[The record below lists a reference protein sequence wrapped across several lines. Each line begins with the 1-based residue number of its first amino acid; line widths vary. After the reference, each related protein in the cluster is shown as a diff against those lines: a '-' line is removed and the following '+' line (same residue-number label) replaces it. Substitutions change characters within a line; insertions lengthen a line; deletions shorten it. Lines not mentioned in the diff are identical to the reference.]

1 MSTDWYPDEEG
12 SIVDGLICGFCYA
25 DGAMNEGCIVK
36 WGTSASGRVAV
47 AEATAAAGT
56 IGDGIGV
63 ALKAAAG
70 AGSMIPVAFS
80 GIVKMTVDETLAI
93 GDLVLSQN
101 SVTITGIGSSANL
114 AINSGTQKILGCLMQ
129 ASTNESDE
137 LLVLLGGD
145 GISAGLVTP

>member
-1 MSTDWYPDEEG
+1 MVTDWYPDEEG
-12 SIVDGLICGFCYA
+12 SIVDGFICGFCYA
-25 DGAMNEGCIVK
+25 DGAFNAGEVVT

-47 AEATAAAGT
+47 ISATSAAGT

-63 ALKAAAG
+63 ALRAASG
-70 AGSMIPVAFS
+70 AGSIVPVAFS

-93 GDLVLSQN
+93 GDLVLSQ
-101 SVTITGIGSSANL
+101 SSIALTGIGSSDQL
-114 AINSGTQKILGCLMQ
+114 CVNSATQKILGCLMQ

-137 LLVLLGGD
+137 VLVLLGGD

>member
-1 MSTDWYPDEEG
+1 MVTDWYPDEEG
-12 SIVDGLICGFCYA
+12 SIVDGFICGFCYA
-25 DGAMNEGCIVK
+25 DAACNAGEVVT

-47 AEATAAAGT
+47 KPATSAAGT

-63 ALKAAAG
+63 ALKAASG
-70 AGSMIPVAFS
+70 AGSYIPVAFS

-93 GDLVLSQN
+93 GDLVLSQ
-101 SVTITGIGSSANL
+101 SSIALAGIGTSAAL
-114 AINSGTQKILGCLMQ
+114 CINSATQKILGCVMQ
-129 ASTNESDE
+129 ASTDESDE